1 MYRTALKNEV
11 SISELNYL
19 RDQQMSNTEI
29 AKKLGVSPATISK
42 YLLSNRKKRA
52 KLNEKDKNEIFELW
66 REGELVANIAETYN
80 CSVVTIYRLLK
91 DRGISLRGKKSE
103 KEEKVEDILPEPKP
117 KEVKSGNLQQRT
129 VSIFYGRLGEYVI
142 DTEKNCLLAQPHIDV
157 FDKEHIFN
165 YIRDLMIVWKE
176 M

>member
-11 SISELNYL
+11 SVSELNYL
-19 RDQQMSNTEI
+19 RDQQMSNKQI
-29 AKKLGVSPATISK
+29 AKKLGVSPATIGK
-42 YLLSNRKKRA
+42 YLPSSRKSRA
-52 KLNEKDKNEIFELW
+52 KLSENDKNEIFELW
-66 REGELVANIAETYN
+66 RDGELVADIADTYN
-80 CSVVTIYRLLK
+80 CSVATIYKLLK

-103 KEEKVEDILPEPKP
+103 KEEKVEGILPEQ
-117 KEVKSGNLQQRT
+117 EQEEAKSSNLQQRT
-129 VSIFYGRLGEYVI
+129 VGIFAGRLGEYVI
-142 DTEKNCLLAQPHIDV
+142 DTEKRTLLAQPHIDV